1 MSQNGKGDSPRPL
14 STNWE
19 KFSQNWDDIF
29 KKRVPEPK
37 IKVDESFNDFPKKQ
51 FSKKKN

>member
-1 MSQNGKGDSPRPL
+1 MNQNGKGDSRRPL

-29 KKRVPEPK
+29 KKKVPEPK
-37 IKVDESFNDFPKKQ
+37 IKVDESYEFPKKK